1 MLWTLYLMVFPL
13 LKAENVY
20 KGVNLTCFGSVQEMP
35 ANKETAAQFNRWLAR
50 QRAKERHNQYMEY
63 LRTKPKVRIDG
74 KRPYPELKLFFR
86 ELLTGLSLSRKR
98 AHKNEKI
105 TAEDVNPKK
114 WLNKDFLALSSKK
127 QKVMFRNVS
136 SALVTLSNKTISLS
150 ETISAYPDTISQPK
164 TRKEIFRIANEFD
177 RVNSELKKIVTDD
190 YMSATGKGFFGA
202 QENRYIG
209 SVWHRVAHTIPDLLR
224 KAVDEEKII
233 RERKK

>member
-86 ELLTGLSLSRKR
+86 ELL
-98 AHKNEKI
+98 I
-105 TAEDVNPKK
+105 
-114 WLNKDFLALSSKK
+114 
-127 QKVMFRNVS
+127 
-136 SALVTLSNKTISLS
+136 LS
-150 ETISAYPDTISQPK
+150 EGNTMNL
-164 TRKEIFRIANEFD
+164 IFLQKALIIYLIKSLAC
-177 RVNSELKKIVTDD
+177 
-190 YMSATGKGFFGA
+190 FFG
-202 QENRYIG
+202 IG
-209 SVWHRVAHTIPDLLR
+209 
-224 KAVDEEKII
+224 K
-233 RERKK
+233 